1 MFGSW
6 GVNNSLEDNSTMTV
20 NNLILGITG
29 NIASGKS
36 LLAGAF
42 ARKGAAVIDADQ
54 LAREVVAPG
63 GPVLRQLVESFG
75 AEILRANGELDR
87 ERLGQIVF
95 AAAAARKELNRLTH
109 PAIAELAGRRLQ
121 QLKRTPGVPLV
132 VYEAPLLFE
141 AGAEK
146 RVDLVLVVS
155 IDPRVQLQRLMDR
168 DQLDEIA
175 AQTRIEAQ
183 MPQQEKLAR
192 ADFVINNSGSVAE
205 ALRQVDDLWVRLV
218 GDHHGG

>member
-1 MFGSW
+1 
-6 GVNNSLEDNSTMTV
+6 MTV

-87 ERLGQIVF
+87 ERLGQIIF

-183 MPQQEKLAR
+183 MSQQEKLAR

-205 ALRQVDDLWVRLV
+205 ALRQVDDLWVQLV
-218 GDHHGG
+218 GDPHGG